1 MQDVITLLKPRMVS
15 LKRGSSSG
23 KKTGKS
29 GKLLLLAIIGS
40 VFWFGLFGISLKV
53 LLHFQGIEDIGD
65 ILNYKLL
72 SMMLIT
78 AFALL
83 IFSSILTS
91 LSKLYLS
98 RDLLLVHSLPIA
110 CHRVFL
116 ARWIDS
122 TIDSSWMVIVFSLP
136 VFISFGLVYT
146 AGPYYYICSG
156 LALISLA
163 LIASALAVAAVTLA
177 VRLVPA
183 SRMKSIFVFL
193 GILFFVV
200 LYLAVR
206 LLKPELLVDP
216 EVFDTVMVYISA
228 IQTPSSPFLPST
240 WTFDAM
246 KAAATGSVTD
256 SLFHLAM
263 SLSCAGALIFGI
275 ILMADLL
282 YYNGF
287 SKTQTAQVRL
297 IRNNTILEKVTGF
310 LPGPTRAYIVKEI
323 KSFFRDQS
331 QWSQLFLIAAL
342 VVIYVY
348 NFKVLPL
355 EKSPIKTVYLQNLLS
370 FLNMGLALFVL
381 TAVAGRF
388 AFPAVSAERD
398 AFWIVRMSPASIGSF
413 LWIKFFVYYLPL
425 LILTETLII
434 ATNLLLNVTPFM
446 MALSTI
452 TVFVLVPGIVAM
464 GIGFGAAYPDFKAE
478 NPAQTVTSFGGL
490 VFMIFCAGFILLS
503 IVIEAGPVYHIFV
516 AGYRERALTYL
527 EWVWVIGSFAAV
539 LAISVVAVLMPMRFG
554 RKKLVSQKL

>member
-15 LKRGSSSG
+15 LKKGSASG
-23 KKTGKS
+23 KKTTKS
-29 GKLLLLAIIGS
+29 GKLLLLGIIGA

-53 LLHFQGIEDIGD
+53 LLYFQGIEDIGD
-65 ILNYKLL
+65 ILNFKLL

-98 RDLLLVHSLPIA
+98 RDLLLVHSLPVA

-122 TIDSSWMVIVFSLP
+122 TIDSSWMVVIFSLP

-146 AGPYYYICSG
+146 AGPYYYVCSG

-163 LIASALAVAAVTLA
+163 LIASALAVSAVTLA

-228 IQTPSSPFLPST
+228 IQTPSSPLLPST
-240 WTFDAM
+240 WAFDAM
-246 KAAATGSVTD
+246 KAAATGTVTD
-256 SLFHLAM
+256 SLFHLAI

-282 YYNGF
+282 YYDGF

-297 IRNNTILEKVTGF
+297 IRNNTILEKITGF

-355 EKSPIKTVYLQNLLS
+355 DKSPIKTVYLQNLLS

-388 AFPAVSAERD
+388 AFPAVSSERD

-425 LILTETLII
+425 LILTEILIV
-434 ATNLLLNVTPFM
+434 ATNLMLNVTPFM

-490 VFMIFCAGFILLS
+490 VFMIFSAGFILLS

-527 EWVWVIGSFAAV
+527 EWVWVTGSFAAV

-554 RKKLVSQKL
+554 RKKLVSQRL

>member
-1 MQDVITLLKPRMVS
+1 MNDVLTLLQPRIVS
-15 LKRGSSSG
+15 LKRGNRSAINLG
-23 KKTGKS
+23 QTGKLV
-29 GKLLLLAIIGS
+29 LLGIIGS

-98 RDLLLVHSLPIA
+98 RDLFLVHSMPVT
-110 CHRVFL
+110 CHKVFI

-122 TIDSSWMVIVFSLP
+122 TVDSSWMVIVFTFP
-136 VFISFGLVYT
+136 VFISFGLVYS
-146 AGPYYYICSG
+146 AGFYYYLCSG
-156 LALISLA
+156 LAIFSLA
-163 LIASALAVAAVTLA
+163 LIASALGAAAVLIA
-177 VRLVPA
+177 VRVVPA

-216 EVFDTVMVYISA
+216 EVFDTVLVYISA

-240 WTFDAM
+240 WAFEAM
-246 KAAATGSVTD
+246 KAAATGAVAD
-256 SLFHLAM
+256 SLIHLAL
-263 SLSCAGALIFGI
+263 SLSFSGALIFGI
-275 ILMADLL
+275 ILIADAF
-282 YYNGF
+282 YFDGF

-297 IRNNTILEKVTGF
+297 IRNNTILEKITGF
-310 LPGPTRAYIVKEI
+310 LPGPIRAYMIKEI
-323 KSFFRDQS
+323 KCFFRDQS

-342 VVIYVY
+342 VVIYIY

-355 EKSPIKTVYLQNLLS
+355 ERSPIKTVYLQNLLS

-388 AFPAVSAERD
+388 AYPAVSAERD
-398 AFWIVRMSPASIGSF
+398 AFWIVRTSPASIRSF
-413 LWIKFFVYYLPL
+413 LWIKFFIYYVPL
-425 LILTETLII
+425 LILTEILIVT
-434 ATNLLLNVTPFM
+434 TNILLHVTPFM
-446 MALSTI
+446 MALSTM

-464 GIGFGAAYPDFKAE
+464 GIGLGAAYPDFKAE
-478 NPAQTVTSFGGL
+478 NPAQTVTSYGGL
-490 VFMIFCAGFILLS
+490 VFMIFCAGFIA
-503 IVIEAGPVYHIFV
+503 IAIIIEAGPVYHIFI
-516 AGYRERALTYL
+516 AGFRDRSLSYL
-527 EWVWVIGSFAAV
+527 EWIWVAGSFTAV
-539 LAISVVAVLMPMRFG
+539 FAISIVAVALPMRFG
-554 RKKLVSQKL
+554 RKRLSAQRL